1 MKRLQLITGAVLV
14 LALLVMG
21 VNALI
26 LPLPDWAVRVDGV
39 VLLCALPAAAFAAVR
54 VRMDR

>member
-1 MKRLQLITGAVLV
+1 MKRAQIISLAVLV

-21 VNALI
+21 GNALS
-26 LPLPDWAVRVDGV
+26 PLPDWAVRVDGV

-54 VRMDR
+54 GRMDR

>member
-21 VNALI
+21 INALI

-39 VLLCALPAAAFAAVR
+39 LLLCALPVAAFAAVR
-54 VRMDR
+54 ARMDR

>member
-21 VNALI
+21 INALI
-26 LPLPDWAVRVDGV
+26 LPLPDWTACYCSAPCLWRPSPPSE
-39 VLLCALPAAAFAAVR
+39 PAR
-54 VRMDR
+54 GHKIL